1 MHVDVDELVDF
12 LIKHKIT
19 FEQYMFLILRHR
31 LDMKNLEKYIKKVKG
46 FARADLRDLIDRG
59 FMDDLNSPGQEQCSA
74 YFCMPKFTHEMWI
87 EHSDAG
93 EELWNTYPSFFC
105 LTGGVRV
112 AARSC
117 DKELLEK
124 TYGKRIKNN
133 LKKHKEVIELLN
145 RAKEMNDITMGI
157 EKFVASEHWTV
168 LKEKYNNTESR
179 ERYGEQEITSI

>member
-12 LIKHKIT
+12 LVKHKIT
-19 FEQYMFLILRHR
+19 FDQYMFLLLRHR

-46 FARADLRDLIDRG
+46 FSRVDLKDLIERE
-59 FMDDLNSPGQEQCSA
+59 FLDDVNTPGYEYVTS

-105 LTGGVRV
+105 LTGGARV
-112 AARSC
+112 TARSC

-124 TYGKRIKNN
+124 TYGKKIKNN
-133 LKKHKEVIELLN
+133 LKKHKEVIELLK
-145 RAKEMNDITMGI
+145 RAVEMNDITMGI

-168 LKEKYNNTESR
+168 LKEKYSNTKSKEG
-179 ERYGEQEITSI
+179 YGEQEFTSH